1 MRIFAAAALCF
12 VVVTSAQA
20 AQTAT
25 SQASDPAAA
34 PPVKSTVDSAKQA
47 DIQRLMDVVG
57 SATMIQQLLSGME
70 QNLKP
75 TLAKSLPPGE
85 YRERLIDLFFE
96 KFRSK
101 FDTNQLLKLVAA
113 RYDENFTDQDIQE
126 LIAFYQ
132 TPLGRK
138 LITVLPK
145 VMLEAQQDGQKLGEQ
160 AGRDSM
166 REVLAEHPDLAQA
179 LQQAARAVAAP
190 R

>member
-1 MRIFAAAALCF
+1 MRIFAAAALC
-12 VVVTSAQA
+12 VVMTAPAQA
-20 AQTAT
+20 AQNAA
-25 SQASDPAAA
+25 SQASDP
-34 PPVKSTVDSAKQA
+34 PVESTVGSAKQA

-85 YRERLIDLFFE
+85 YRQRLIDLFFE

-101 FDTNQLLKLVAA
+101 FDTNQLLTLVAA
-113 RYDENFTDQDIQE
+113 RYDENFTDQDIKE
-126 LIAFYQ
+126 LTAFYQ

-145 VMLEAQQDGQKLGEQ
+145 VMLEAQQDRNWANRRGGMLCGKCSQNTRISRRPCNK
-160 AGRDSM
+160 R
-166 REVLAEHPDLAQA
+166 PAQR
-179 LQQAARAVAAP
+179 LLRAS
-190 R
+190 